1 MKNELLDKIKRAAKV
16 VESLRATILS
26 MCDDMDAANG
36 IVEKEEIRLAIL
48 ETEKLLDGAIMAY
61 NELITQTASNE
72 RIG

>member
-1 MKNELLDKIKRAAKV
+1 MKSELLDKIKRAAKV
-16 VESLRATILS
+16 VDSLRSTILS

-61 NELITQTASNE
+61 NELITQTDSNE